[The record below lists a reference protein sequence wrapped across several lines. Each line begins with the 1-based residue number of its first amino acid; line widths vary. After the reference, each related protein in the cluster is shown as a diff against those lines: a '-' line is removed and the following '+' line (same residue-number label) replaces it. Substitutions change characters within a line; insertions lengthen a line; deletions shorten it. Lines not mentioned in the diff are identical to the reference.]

1 MKRSPADVAFSKCI
15 RAAADYK
22 CQRCGKQYDSSSTGL
37 HCSHNFGRR
46 HRTIRWCVD
55 NALSLCAACHAWYGE
70 NPADSGK
77 WLEEFI
83 GEGTVDLLRE
93 KMRMKYKISKDDEKE
108 IAKHYREQLKRI
120 DQGLELESYQ

>member
-1 MKRSPADVAFSKCI
+1 MKRSPADIAFSKCI
-15 RAAADYK
+15 RAAAGYK

-46 HRTIRWCVD
+46 HRTIRWCAD
-55 NALSLCAACHAWYGE
+55 NALSLCAACHSWYGE

-83 GEGTVDLLRE
+83 GEGMVEILRE
-93 KMRMKYKISKDDEKE
+93 KMRMKYKISKDDEKD

-120 DQGLELESYQ
+120 DKGLELESYQ